1 MDVCGLCQRA
11 DCGPDIVGELRQK
24 RELCV
29 HEKCLFHASRL
40 RQRGADQHGFYGFLK
55 SPRRQAGDETD
66 SREDERCCICQ
77 LLGAS
82 ISCCGWRGRRTFHL
96 PCGSERGCVSQFR
109 NSWMRCKGLLQE
121 CEDVSRKDSEGLD
134 IERWRAVSGPR
145 VDSEC
150 NASPG
155 DLPEGLLANA
165 HLWKQRPQCP
175 PASPHPTCRDEVA
188 GRPCYTTMVC
198 PSCASAWFHRRCIQG
213 QALRSGLHHFRSPLC
228 RDMTAFQAEMFRL
241 GIKIPNR
248 DAAWEEEGSLLD
260 LVLWQ
265 SSCDA
270 DQCLCPL
277 GRDQAEQ
284 AGPWRVLVCSSCGS
298 RGTHQCC
305 SALEDATESWECRDC
320 SSTHSGE
327 GCSGGTG
334 CPGRGG
340 SHSHWGLGDRR
351 CDAWREGAWQGLVV
365 LIISLPLAVPDIA
378 AGPDS
383 CPLAQ
388 GPWHSAPS
396 KITGT
401 GCPLA
406 LAAPGEI
413 LVSPHGAVLGGTGS
427 ELGLG
432 RTKYRGSCLGSKDN
446 PL

>member
-55 SPRRQAGDETD
+55 SRDVRRVMKRTAQK
-66 SREDERCCICQ
+66 RCCICQ
-77 LLGAS
+77 LLGDS
-82 ISCCGWRGRRTFHL
+82 ISCRGWRCRRTFHL

-134 IERWRAVSGPR
+134 IERWRVATGP
-145 VDSEC
+145 
-150 NASPG
+150 ALT
-155 DLPEGLLANA
+155 DLRSRHRDTPRSLTTQCPTAWPEQGARPSLRPPCS
-165 HLWKQRPQCP
+165 KGGVRPQGGQGHNVLRP
-175 PASPHPTCRDEVA
+175 LPHPTCRDEVA

-198 PSCASAWFHRRCIQG
+198 PSRASAWFHRRCIQG

-241 GIKIPNR
+241 GIKIPDR

-284 AGPWRVLVCSSCGS
+284 AGPWRLLVCSSCGS
-298 RGTHQCC
+298 RGTRQCC

-320 SSTHSGE
+320 SGTHSGE
-327 GCSGGTG
+327 GGSGRTG

-365 LIISLPLAVPDIA
+365 LIISLPPAVPDIA

-383 CPLAQ
+383 GPPGAGTLAQ
-388 GPWHSAPS
+388 RSQ
-396 KITGT
+396 
-401 GCPLA
+401 
-406 LAAPGEI
+406 
-413 LVSPHGAVLGGTGS
+413 
-427 ELGLG
+427 
-432 RTKYRGSCLGSKDN
+432 
-446 PL
+446 

>member
-1 MDVCGLCQRA
+1 MRAADEVPPPSCRSFCWRHRLVQRVRAMQRDQTLCL
-11 DCGPDIVGELRQK
+11 I
-24 RELCV
+24 
-29 HEKCLFHASRL
+29 
-40 RQRGADQHGFYGFLK
+40 
-55 SPRRQAGDETD
+55 
-66 SREDERCCICQ
+66 
-77 LLGAS
+77 
-82 ISCCGWRGRRTFHL
+82 
-96 PCGSERGCVSQFR
+96 
-109 NSWMRCKGLLQE
+109 
-121 CEDVSRKDSEGLD
+121 
-134 IERWRAVSGPR
+134 
-145 VDSEC
+145 
-150 NASPG
+150 
-155 DLPEGLLANA
+155 
-165 HLWKQRPQCP
+165 
-175 PASPHPTCRDEVA
+175 CRDEVA

-213 QALRSGLHHFRSPLC
+213 QALRSGLHHFRCPLC

-241 GIKIPNR
+241 GIKIPDR

-284 AGPWRVLVCSSCGS
+284 AGPWRLLVCSSCGS

-320 SSTHSGE
+320 SGTHSGE
-327 GCSGGTG
+327 GGSGGTG

-365 LIISLPLAVPDIA
+365 LIISLPPAVPDIA

-401 GCPLA
+401 GCPEAVEPPPLQTCQHHLDTILCSLLQEDLLLPGVGLDDLQRSPPA
-406 LAAPGEI
+406 LTMVWFCDPWHFG
-413 LVSPHGAVLGGTGS
+413 
-427 ELGLG
+427 
-432 RTKYRGSCLGSKDN
+432 
-446 PL
+446 